1 MAVVALVFGKPFSD
15 VPRDLF
21 IPPDAMEVLL
31 ESFTGPL
38 DLLLYLIRKQNIDIL
53 DIPIAIITDQYMQ
66 YIELLENN
74 RMELASDY
82 LVMAAL
88 LTEIKSKLLL
98 PLNSFESGDIE
109 EDPRMALVRQ
119 LQTYEIFK
127 EVSLDIDLL
136 PRYLRD
142 VFQVKIANDNEL
154 IKVKPP
160 NIALT
165 SLIAAME
172 NLMKRQNHKEDHKII
187 REILSVRDKMTLLLN
202 KLQNEKIFEFCE
214 VLNPIEGR
222 LGLVVT
228 FLAVLELAKQSLLTI
243 TQRDIFST
251 IYLRAQNE

>member
-1 MAVVALVFGKPFSD
+1 MTVVALVSGQPFGD
-15 VPRDLF
+15 LPRDLF

-53 DIPIAIITDQYMQ
+53 DIPIAIITDQYIQ

-98 PLNSFESGDIE
+98 PCNSFESGDIE

-119 LQTYEIFK
+119 LQTYELFK
-127 EVSLDIDLL
+127 EVSVYIDLL

-142 VFQVKIANDNEL
+142 VFPVKIENDNEP

-160 NIALT
+160 NIALI
-165 SLIAAME
+165 SLIDAME
-172 NLMKRQNHKEDHKII
+172 NLIKRQNHVEDHKIT

-202 KLQNEKIFEFCE
+202 KLQNENLFEFSE

-222 LGLVVT
+222 MGLVVT
-228 FLAVLELAKQSLLTI
+228 LLAVLELAKQSLVII
-243 TQRDIFST
+243 TQRDLFST
-251 IYLRAQNE
+251 IYLRAQNG